1 MKKTLTKDIIK
12 TELNKIYL
20 HDVIKYGVLLLLCVA
35 YLVLYF
41 FKPQLSIYNP
51 KGIFWMLSPL
61 YVFIIVMSVIN
72 LYKIFKAYPLT
83 QNNKIDIVFDV
94 LVDKRKK
101 AKFSRYRR
109 YHHTYTFI
117 FDKTGEYKLKKHIL
131 TISNPYHIDNEQ
143 LYDISQI
150 HDKFFV
156 VVIHLFKRAFIS
168 AFFEDAFFIE
178 RICINRHGFCW
189 DY

>member
-1 MKKTLTKDIIK
+1 MRTCYDKKTLTKDIIK

-20 HDVIKYGVLLLLCVA
+20 HDVIKYGLLLLLCVA

-51 KGIFWMLSPL
+51 KGIVWILSPL
-61 YVFIIVMSVIN
+61 YVYIIAISVMN
-72 LYKIFKAYPLT
+72 LYKTFKAYHLT
-83 QNNKIDIVFDV
+83 QNNYIDIVTDV

-101 AKFSRYRR
+101 AQLSRYRG

-117 FDKTGEYKLKKHIL
+117 FEKSGKYKLKKHIL

-143 LYDISQI
+143 LYDISQMN
-150 HDKFFV
+150 DKFYV
-156 VVIHLFKRAFIS
+156 VSVGNQKNILTYNNKLFELK
-168 AFFEDAFFIE
+168 E
-178 RICINRHGFCW
+178 
-189 DY
+189 Y